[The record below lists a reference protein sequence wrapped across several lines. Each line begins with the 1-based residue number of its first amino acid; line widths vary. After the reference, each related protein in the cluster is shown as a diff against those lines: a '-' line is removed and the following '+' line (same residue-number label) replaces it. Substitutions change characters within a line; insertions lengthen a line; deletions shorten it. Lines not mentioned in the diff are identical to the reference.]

1 MPIQQIAVN
10 ITITW
15 TRLVNNL
22 NQPYKWGDKKD
33 TATDVNWG
41 RRNLIYRWVQ
51 NSTGEAAHIGE
62 TERKLTERVNNYMS
76 ATHSS
81 QAGKTNK
88 KLFAEQQNLSKAKD
102 YLYLEF
108 ADIVTGYNLNDNK
121 ERRLAEKLLIGATK
135 PYLE

>member
-15 TRLVNNL
+15 TRLINNL
-22 NQPYKWGDKKD
+22 NQPYKWGENKD
-33 TATDVNWG
+33 SATDVNWG
-41 RRNLIYRWVQ
+41 RRNLIYRWVK
-51 NSTGEAAHIGE
+51 NSSREVAHIGE

-76 ATHSS
+76 AKENS

-88 KLFAEQQNLSKAKD
+88 KVFADQQSLSKTKD

-108 ADIVTGYNLNDNK
+108 TDMVPGYNLNDSR

>member
-1 MPIQQIAVN
+1 MPIQQIVVN
-10 ITITW
+10 MTITW
-15 TRLVNNL
+15 TRLINNL
-22 NQPYKWGDKKD
+22 KQPYKWGDNKD
-33 TATDVNWG
+33 MGTDVNWG
-41 RRNLIYRWVQ
+41 RRNLIYRWVK
-51 NSTGEAAHIGE
+51 NSTGEVAHIGE

-76 ATHSS
+76 AIPSS

-88 KLFAEQQNLSKAKD
+88 KVFAEQQSLSKMRD

-108 ADIVTGYNLNDNK
+108 TDTVPGYNLNDNR